1 MHWIDISIVV
11 IPLLLIFFMGFKV
24 RSYIRSVADFLSAGR
39 LCGRYVIS
47 VADTATALSVIGIV
61 AYVEVQYKTGFSL
74 AFWNNLLLPVLIIM
88 GLTGFC
94 TYRYRETRAMSVGQF
109 LEMRYSRKLRM
120 FAATLRV
127 ISEILANAIMPAIA
141 ARFFIYF
148 LGLPHHFE
156 FLGIS
161 WQTFPVLMCLLLGIA
176 IAIIWCGGALALVI
190 TDAIQGMF
198 CFPLMALF
206 AAFVLIKFSW
216 ANEIIPVMTDR
227 VAGESFLNP
236 FDIEKLR
243 DFNAFS
249 LALTIFVAVYHRG
262 SWIGGAGAS
271 SAKTPHEQKMAGLL
285 GMWRGSLATVFFVM
299 VAICIITLLNH
310 RNFSVQAQS
319 IRQEI
324 SGRVAE
330 EIIPDK
336 ATFQNLITAT
346 NAIPVENHQIGVDPA
361 RSESS
366 NADTVYLDKAEKVL
380 SQKSDGN
387 LLFQKFR
394 TLYYQLM
401 LPVSLKQLLP
411 AGMLGAFCLLM
422 ILAMIST
429 DDSRIFG
436 SAMTIAQDIILVL
449 RKKPFTVE
457 EHVRMIK
464 WVSLG
469 VGILFFIGSY
479 FMAQLDYIQLFIT
492 LATMMWMCGCAP
504 VMLFGLYSRF
514 GTVYGAWCSLISGM
528 SWALGSL
535 FIQRNWA
542 DMVYPFLLRKNL
554 VEPVGNF
561 LEKVSSVFNPYI
573 VWEMNPNRCPVN
585 SYELYF
591 LGMMLSLILYVTVSK
606 LTLKKP
612 FNLEKMLHRGVYAV
626 ASDQQPE
633 QKTGFKAGFISKI
646 VGITPQYTTFDRIL
660 AWGFA
665 FFSLIY
671 TFLIS
676 FAAVAIWNVFSPWP
690 LAWWGKYFL
699 IVSVVVPGFLA
710 FLTGIW
716 FLFGGIRD
724 MHRLFRD
731 LKDRVPDFSDDGRV
745 SAEEKEK

>member
-1 MHWIDISIVV
+1 MHWIDITIVI

-330 EIIPDK
+330 EVIPDK
-336 ATFQNLITAT
+336 ATVQNLITAT

-361 RSESS
+361 RSESN

-394 TLYYQLM
+394 TLY
-401 LPVSLKQLLP
+401 
-411 AGMLGAFCLLM
+411 
-422 ILAMIST
+422 
-429 DDSRIFG
+429 
-436 SAMTIAQDIILVL
+436 
-449 RKKPFTVE
+449 
-457 EHVRMIK
+457 
-464 WVSLG
+464 
-469 VGILFFIGSY
+469 
-479 FMAQLDYIQLFIT
+479 
-492 LATMMWMCGCAP
+492 
-504 VMLFGLYSRF
+504 
-514 GTVYGAWCSLISGM
+514 
-528 SWALGSL
+528 
-535 FIQRNWA
+535 
-542 DMVYPFLLRKNL
+542 
-554 VEPVGNF
+554 
-561 LEKVSSVFNPYI
+561 
-573 VWEMNPNRCPVN
+573 
-585 SYELYF
+585 
-591 LGMMLSLILYVTVSK
+591 
-606 LTLKKP
+606 
-612 FNLEKMLHRGVYAV
+612 
-626 ASDQQPE
+626 
-633 QKTGFKAGFISKI
+633 
-646 VGITPQYTTFDRIL
+646 
-660 AWGFA
+660 
-665 FFSLIY
+665 
-671 TFLIS
+671 
-676 FAAVAIWNVFSPWP
+676 
-690 LAWWGKYFL
+690 
-699 IVSVVVPGFLA
+699 
-710 FLTGIW
+710 
-716 FLFGGIRD
+716 
-724 MHRLFRD
+724 
-731 LKDRVPDFSDDGRV
+731 
-745 SAEEKEK
+745 